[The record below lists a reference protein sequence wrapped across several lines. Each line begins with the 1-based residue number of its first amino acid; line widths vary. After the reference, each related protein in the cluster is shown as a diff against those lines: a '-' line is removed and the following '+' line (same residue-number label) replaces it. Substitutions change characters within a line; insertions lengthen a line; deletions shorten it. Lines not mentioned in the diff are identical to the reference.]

1 MSLRLASDAMEAV
14 PETSFAESVCL
25 PFLQS
30 AQNADGGWGFHPGLQ
45 SRVEATCWSLQALL
59 GSSRPDLQESVAR
72 GFQFIRA
79 AQLTDGS
86 WPSSPE
92 EKAGS
97 WVTSLAC
104 WVLLREKN
112 SSKAVAAGLSWLCED
127 WPRDSTR
134 WRRFLGRLSSQR
146 HVSPMNTSYRGW
158 GWTPRTSSWVE
169 PTAFAALALEQSPT
183 ELLPPSASRRQQL
196 AEKMLYDRMCPGGG
210 WNCGNPMVYGVAG
223 EPLVIPTS
231 WALLALRKHPQ
242 RSENIASLDW
252 LEKTL
257 PNVQSAGSLALAK
270 ICLQTYGRKLPADVP
285 DFNQIYRRN
294 EFLGSIP
301 TAAWTYLAFNQKKP
315 WLVNANRKAT

>member
-1 MSLRLASDAMEAV
+1 MSVRLASDVMEAA

-30 AQNADGGWGFHPGLQ
+30 AQNADGGWGFHPGSQ
-45 SRVEATCWSLQALL
+45 SRVEATCWSLQALD
-59 GSSRPDLQESVAR
+59 SSRPDIQESVAR

-79 AQLTDGS
+79 AQLADGS

-92 EKAGS
+92 EQVGS

-112 SSKAVAAGLSWLCED
+112 SSMAVAAGLNWLCED
-127 WPRDSTR
+127 WPRDSTP
-134 WRRFLGRLSSQR
+134 WRRFLGRFSSQR

-158 GWTPRTSSWVE
+158 GWTPQTSSWVE
-169 PTAFAALALEQSPT
+169 PTAFAVLVLAQSQP

-231 WALLALRKHPQ
+231 WALLALRNYPQ

-252 LEKTL
+252 LEKIIS
-257 PNVQSAGSLALAK
+257 NIQSAGSLALAR
-270 ICLQTYGRKLPADVP
+270 ICLKAYGRKLPANVP
-285 DFNQIYRRN
+285 DFDQIYRRN

-301 TAAWTYLAFNQKKP
+301 TAAWTYMAFNQEKLR
-315 WLVNANRKAT
+315 LVNANGKAS